1 MILPP
6 PPSPLFLILLVEINF
21 SFCSKFSKNFD
32 NNSFPHIQRFHYLQ
46 IFHRN
51 IFSLIKIKIEKMKF
65 KDKNSQQSIK
75 FSTKRVTDLLQPP
88 FNLLIKKRKK
98 IIIHFTIERKI
109 VIRINIRSFNYI
121 TQQLIYSR
129 EIIRKYFDPSASGWL

>member
-1 MILPP
+1 
-6 PPSPLFLILLVEINF
+6 
-21 SFCSKFSKNFD
+21 
-32 NNSFPHIQRFHYLQ
+32 
-46 IFHRN
+46 
-51 IFSLIKIKIEKMKF
+51 MKF

>member
-1 MILPP
+1 
-6 PPSPLFLILLVEINF
+6 
-21 SFCSKFSKNFD
+21 
-32 NNSFPHIQRFHYLQ
+32 
-46 IFHRN
+46 
-51 IFSLIKIKIEKMKF
+51 MKF
-65 KDKNSQQSIK
+65 KNKNSQQSIK

-88 FNLLIKKRKK
+88 FNLLVKKKKK